1 MHNTDEWERTKPR
14 IRHPRYGP
22 KLLSYLRMHCANEG
36 SKTEGRLTE
45 GKGIRIHANAGS
57 LWENWRPGLQAGIS
71 PTPTT
76 PSTHRWLSSSS
87 CLSWS
92 SSWSYCSVALWCI
105 CRITK
110 FTPTGSRRR
119 VGALNGAA
127 LCAFGPDRAPDRA
140 ISTRSPASPTLDNT
154 ICSIMNLSRK
164 CILPMPSEWQGL
176 FGR

>member
-14 IRHPRYGP
+14 IRQPRYGP
-22 KLLSYLRMHCANEG
+22 KLLSYLRIHCANEG

-71 PTPTT
+71 PTPHHPLH
-76 PSTHRWLSSSS
+76 PSLVI
-87 CLSWS
+87 LFLVFILVLIL
-92 SSWSYCSVALWCI
+92 SYCSVALWCI

-127 LCAFGPDRAPDRA
+127 LCAFGPSRRIEPYPLGR
-140 ISTRSPASPTLDNT
+140 RLRQH
-154 ICSIMNLSRK
+154 SIT
-164 CILPMPSEWQGL
+164 PFVQ
-176 FGR
+176 

>member
-22 KLLSYLRMHCANEG
+22 KLLSYLRIHCANEG

-71 PTPTT
+71 PTPHLPLHPSLVILFLVFILVLILELLLRSFMVYLPHNKIYTHRE
-76 PSTHRWLSSSS
+76 PSTRRCTQWGCPL
-87 CLSWS
+87 CLWS
-92 SSWSYCSVALWCI
+92 
-105 CRITK
+105 
-110 FTPTGSRRR
+110 F
-119 VGALNGAA
+119 
-127 LCAFGPDRAPDRA
+127 APDRA